1 MIAISN
7 TVHKVRS
14 RRAGKTN
21 DKPGGEEKGDDNA
34 LAESDISESEDD
46 GDGDKDDT
54 EIIHDVQGSLD
65 HEMDLLI
72 ETALGYKR
80 QGPVCG
86 YRARDV

>member
-1 MIAISN
+1 VIAISN
-7 TVHKVRS
+7 TVHKVRP
-14 RRAGKTN
+14 RRASKTN
-21 DKPGGEEKGDDNA
+21 DKSGGEEKGDYDA
-34 LAESDISESEDD
+34 LAECDIFKSEDD
-46 GDGDKDDT
+46 RDGNKDDT
-54 EIIHDVQGSLD
+54 EIIHDVQGALD

>member
-46 GDGDKDDT
+46 GDGDTHDT
-54 EIIHDVQGSLD
+54 ENIHDVQGSLD